1 MKSIPPINPSSD
13 NALLSNVVQ
22 HAYIGLTNPKSPDN
36 VGAVMRAAGCYNA
49 SEVFYTGVRFD
60 KAMSGGQKL
69 HTDTKNVTK
78 RIPLTS
84 IEKFQSHQ
92 PENSVPVAIELVE
105 GATSLV
111 DFEHPDNAFYIFGPE
126 DKSLDK
132 DVVAWCEH
140 VIYIPTVGCM
150 NLAATVNVVLYDR
163 MAKLG
168 PKAEGDEL
176 ILQSRDT
183 NNRLKVT
190 K

>member
-1 MKSIPPINPSSD
+1 MSTKKQ
-13 NALLSNVVQ
+13 AF
-22 HAYIGLTNPKSPDN
+22 IGLTNPKSPDN

-49 SEVFYTGVRFD
+49 SGVFYTGQRFE
-60 KAMSGGQKL
+60 KAMSRGQKL
-69 HTDTKNVTK
+69 HTDTKNVSS
-78 RIPLTS
+78 RIELSS
-84 IEKFQSHQ
+84 IESFQGALPH
-92 PENSVPVAIELVE
+92 NSVPVAIELVE

-111 DFEHPDNAFYIFGPE
+111 DFSHPDNAFYIFGPE

-168 PKAEGDEL
+168 PLAQGDDL
-176 ILQSRDT
+176 IKQSRDT

-190 K
+190 R

>member
-1 MKSIPPINPSSD
+1 MSQ
-13 NALLSNVVQ
+13 LQQQVF
-22 HAYIGLTNPKSPDN
+22 IGLTNPKSPDN
-36 VGAVMRAAGCYNA
+36 VGSVMRAAGCYNA
-49 SEVFYTGVRFD
+49 DGVFYTGKRFD
-60 KAMSGGQKL
+60 AAMSRGQKL
-69 HTDTKNVTK
+69 HTDTKNVSR
-78 RIPLTS
+78 RIPLAATES
-84 IEKFQSHQ
+84 FKESLPQGC
-92 PENSVPVAIELVE
+92 VPVAIELVE

-111 DFEHPDNAFYIFGPE
+111 DFKHPDNAYYIFGPE

-168 PKAEGDEL
+168 PLAQGDEL
-176 ILQSRDT
+176 IRTSRDT
-183 NNRLKVT
+183 NNRLKV

>member
-1 MKSIPPINPSSD
+1 MSEQRL
-13 NALLSNVVQ
+13 AF
-22 HAYIGLTNPKSPDN
+22 IGLTNPKSPDN

-49 SEVFYTGVRFD
+49 NGVFYTGVRFD
-60 KAMSGGQKL
+60 KAMSGGKKL
-69 HTDTKNVTK
+69 HTDTKNVLS
-78 RIPLTS
+78 RIPLTG
-84 IEKFQSHQ
+84 IANFKQGI
-92 PENSVPVAIELVE
+92 PADAVPVAIELVE

-111 DFEHPDNAFYIFGPE
+111 EFEHPENAFYVFGPE

-168 PKAEGDEL
+168 PLAQGDEL
-176 ILQSRDT
+176 IKKSRDT
-183 NNRLKVT
+183 NNRLAVK
-190 K
+190 KQGK